1 MIVAGLISGT
11 SADGIDVALVDIKG
25 RGFRMRV
32 RPLAHYSFPYPS
44 RVRQAVLLLA
54 DPATG
59 AKAGVPQTAHVNV
72 LLGELFA
79 EAVQRACEMSK
90 IPVSRLG
97 LIGSHGQTIYH
108 QGKPGRFLGR
118 SIACTL
124 QIGEPAVIAARTGV
138 DVVADFRAADMAA
151 GGQGAPL
158 VPYADYL
165 LYLSP
170 RLSRVSLN
178 IGGIANVTVI
188 PAGARPA
195 QVIAFDTG
203 PGNMII
209 DALASHFSGGRQ
221 SCDRDGRI
229 AASGHVDRKL
239 LRELLAARYFRQPP
253 PKSAGR
259 EEYGKE
265 FVAGLLRRGLAS
277 QDLIATA
284 TAFTAA
290 SIAAAI
296 RRFGASDG
304 STPGGRKARSA
315 RSSAGRLPDEVI
327 VSGGGLHNPQLI
339 AQLVALLPEVRL
351 RPSHDFGV
359 DSDGKEA
366 LAFAVMAYE
375 SYHRRPSN
383 LPSATG
389 ASSAQV
395 LGKIVFAAEST
406 EIRRK
411 SADKG
416 RHR

>member
-11 SADGIDVALVDIKG
+11 SADGIDVALAHIKG
-25 RGFRMRV
+25 QGFQMRV
-32 RPLAHYSFPYPS
+32 RPLAHSTFPYPS
-44 RVRQAVLLLA
+44 RVREAVLDLA

-59 AKAGVPQTAHVNV
+59 SRAGVPQVARVNV

-79 EAVQRACEMSK
+79 EAVQRTCESAQ
-90 IPVSRLG
+90 IPVSRLS
-97 LIGSHGQTIYH
+97 LIGSHGQTVYH
-108 QGKPGRFLGR
+108 QGKAERLLGR
-118 SIACTL
+118 KIACTL

-165 LYLSP
+165 LYRSP

-178 IGGIANVTVI
+178 IGGIANITVI
-188 PAGARPA
+188 PAGARPD

-209 DALASHFSGGRQ
+209 DALAVHFTGGRQ

-229 AASGHVDRKL
+229 AASGHVNHQL
-239 LRELLAARYFRQPP
+239 LRELLANRYFRLPP

-259 EEYGKE
+259 EEYGAE
-265 FVAGLLRRGLAS
+265 FVAGLLRRGLRGE
-277 QDLIATA
+277 DLMATL
-284 TAFTAA
+284 TALTAA
-290 SIAAAI
+290 SVAAAI
-296 RRFGASDG
+296 RRFASYE
-304 STPGGRKARSA
+304 PGPSA
-315 RSSAGRLPDEVI
+315 AHSSRRHESRLPDEIVI
-327 VSGGGLHNPQLI
+327 SGGGLRNPQLV
-339 AQLVALLPEVRL
+339 AQLVAFLPELRL
-351 RPSHDFGV
+351 RTSHDFGI
-359 DSDGKEA
+359 DSDSKEA

-389 ASSAQV
+389 ARGPQV
-395 LGKIVFAAEST
+395 LGKIVFST
-406 EIRRK
+406 PSSPKPRK
-411 SADKG
+411 K
-416 RHR
+416 